1 MDTIRVDHLDEFD
14 RFFMDS
20 DTKLL
25 EMYLK
30 VFFLLFRPTRR
41 VT

>member
-14 RFFMDS
+14 RFFMDF

-30 VFFLLFRPTRR
+30 VFFLLFHPTRR